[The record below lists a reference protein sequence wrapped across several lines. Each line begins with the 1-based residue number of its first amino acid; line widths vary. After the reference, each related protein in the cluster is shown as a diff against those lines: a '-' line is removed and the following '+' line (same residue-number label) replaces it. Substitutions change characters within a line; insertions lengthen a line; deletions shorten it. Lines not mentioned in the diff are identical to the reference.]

1 MTDEHNDSY
10 KLINGVYK
18 GANRICDENG
28 SFCMHK
34 KQQMMLVLKASL
46 ISRRWFNGVTSFFRE
61 KKKRLE
67 FTRFFHFQ
75 QLCEKWHLF
84 NILIVTLLLSYYFV
98 FEFTLEKL
106 LTKDSKRNYIRLFA
120 KNENN
125 LQFNRKIIAY
135 SAYIQLIH
143 LNKHLMEFYRA
154 FSFDSF
160 QVFEKKVVE

>member
-1 MTDEHNDSY
+1 
-10 KLINGVYK
+10 
-18 GANRICDENG
+18 
-28 SFCMHK
+28 
-34 KQQMMLVLKASL
+34 MLVLKAFL
-46 ISRRWFNGVTSFFRE
+46 ISPRWFNGFRE
-61 KKKRLE
+61 KKRLE

-75 QLCEKWHLF
+75 SLCEKWHLF

-135 SAYIQLIH
+135 SAYIV
-143 LNKHLMEFYRA
+143 NTFERKHLMEFYRA
-154 FSFDSF
+154 FSSDSF
-160 QVFEKKVVE
+160 QVF